1 MAADPTPIPPRDLA
15 AGKHP
20 GPPPARP
27 AHGRLSKNRIA
38 SRNGNADV
46 TRAGMIW
53 VAVSTGLVV
62 LVLLIIFILQNQDR
76 VSVKYFGAVGDL
88 SLGMALFIAAVAGG
102 ILVAISGAAR
112 VLQLRNQRRHQRA
125 VEQDPSGK
133 PAEDNT
139 PLPDKAK
146 RSGQQ
151 GSAET
156 HTPPS

>member
-1 MAADPTPIPPRDLA
+1 MAANPAPVPPTDPA

-20 GPPPARP
+20 STPPAGP
-27 AHGRLSKNRIA
+27 AQGHLSRNRNA
-38 SRNGNADV
+38 LRNGNADV

-53 VAVSTGLVV
+53 VAVSIGLVV

-125 VEQDPSGK
+125 VQH
-133 PAEDNT
+133 N
-139 PLPDKAK
+139 
-146 RSGQQ
+146 
-151 GSAET
+151 
-156 HTPPS
+156 PPSSPAANKTAPPGQTRT